1 MPNGPTSHLDNII
14 YIRARTLALLNG
26 MDELIDETADPEEW
40 SIRDIIYHLSDTPVG
55 GLGLLFRGMVS
66 GDISEFDL
74 IPDLTNVTQSRKTTT
89 LEQARHELLG
99 ILDEIEHVISRGS
112 SDVFEGTTVTAHLK
126 SRNTD
131 ETRTLETLLRG
142 LFARHWLSHLDQLE
156 ALTTNFK

>member
-1 MPNGPTSHLDNII
+1 MTSGPTSHLDNVIN
-14 YIRARTLALLNG
+14 IRARTLALLDG
-26 MDELIDETADPEEW
+26 MDHLIDKTTDPEEW

-74 IPDLTNVTQSRKTTT
+74 IPDLTNVTPSRKATT
-89 LEQARHELLG
+89 LDQARHELVE
-99 ILDEIEHVISRGS
+99 ILDDIEQVVSRGS
-112 SDVFEGTTVTAHLK
+112 ADVFDGTTVTAHLK
-126 SRNTD
+126 SRDTD

-156 ALTTNFK
+156 ALTTNLK

>member
-1 MPNGPTSHLDNII
+1 MTNGTTSHLDNVIN
-14 YIRARTLALLNG
+14 IRDRILALLDG

-74 IPDLTNVTQSRKTTT
+74 NPDLTNVTPSRKATT
-89 LEQARHELLG
+89 LDQARHELVE
-99 ILDEIEHVISRGS
+99 ILDDIEQVVSRGS
-112 SDVFEGTTVTAHLK
+112 ADVFDGTTVTAHLK
-126 SRNTD
+126 SRDTD